1 MSAQRVARETA
12 QGGFDMAV
20 AKLTERTT
28 RMFAEYERF
37 EWFLEQLEGQSER
50 YTVDALRVLLCTR
63 PTRLSVGGRRFL
75 FSLATHPDARAEGVL
90 REFIPAHGEDASV
103 GMFRRFALTHRGAP
117 W

>member
-1 MSAQRVARETA
+1 MSAQRVARDTA

-63 PTRLSVGGRRFL
+63 PTRPAQRHRILTL
-75 FSLATHPDARAEGVL
+75 LATHPDMRAEEVL
-90 REFIPAHGEDASV
+90 REFAPGHGEDASV
-103 GMFRRFALTHRGAP
+103 GMFRRFALTHRDAP